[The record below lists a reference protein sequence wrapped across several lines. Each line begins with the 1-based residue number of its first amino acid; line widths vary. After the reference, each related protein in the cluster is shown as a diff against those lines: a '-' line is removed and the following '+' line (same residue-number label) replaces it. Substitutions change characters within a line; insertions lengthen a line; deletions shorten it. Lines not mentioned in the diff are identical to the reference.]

1 MSWPWPHLIWQ
12 GHLFT
17 LLEFQRGGS
26 PVGSIWQGIVI
37 KSFMFSW
44 SWVHWLTMVL
54 LLLSW
59 IPNTHSIVK
68 GLCSTPMLY
77 VTITSVY
84 ALIYADR
91 DIIHLLNWFFFLCF
105 GSNCIIKLWV
115 HIYPKK
121 KKKIVGA
128 YVIWFIR
135 RIYCN

>member
-54 LLLSW
+54 HLLSW

-91 DIIHLLNWFFFLCF
+91 DIIHLLNWFFFFFVL
-105 GSNCIIKLWV
+105 GVIVSSNCECIFIQ
-115 HIYPKK
+115 KK
-121 KKKIVGA
+121 KKNCGCI
-128 YVIWFIR
+128 
-135 RIYCN
+135 CNLVYKENIL